1 MAPPG
6 PPATSS
12 YNGPGPYY
20 TPANFCDFYHFW
32 SNHPGGAY
40 FVFADASVRFIPY
53 SAAALMPA
61 LATRAGGE
69 AVKVPD

>member
-6 PPATSS
+6 PPAASS
-12 YNGPGPYY
+12 YNGPGPFY
-20 TPANFCDFYHFW
+20 TSANFCDFYHFW

-40 FVFADASVRFIPY
+40 FVFADASVRFVPY
-53 SAAALMPA
+53 SAAPLLPA

-69 AVKVPD
+69 VASPDF